1 MAEELPKQELL
12 IKLLKMTTSDND
24 GESLTA
30 LRKANEF
37 LKTAG
42 WDWEKLVRGRITVI
56 ADPFQ
61 NLTEPRRNN
70 GVGSPGHTVPKP
82 PPPPSPPPP
91 PPLRGS
97 PSNPISQS
105 PNRFA
110 GFCHCCGIEAVTNAG
125 FIFKVKPSDSTYKVI
140 CASCNTSAHVHA
152 YAAPPRRQPRK
163 KAVSDLA

>member
-56 ADPFQ
+56 ADP
-61 NLTEPRRNN
+61 LPEPHRTPPQQRRRL
-70 GVGSPGHTVPKP
+70 SRPHRPKTTTTT
-82 PPPPSPPPP
+82 
-91 PPLRGS
+91 
-97 PSNPISQS
+97 I
-105 PNRFA
+105 
-110 GFCHCCGIEAVTNAG
+110 
-125 FIFKVKPSDSTYKVI
+125 
-140 CASCNTSAHVHA
+140 
-152 YAAPPRRQPRK
+152 AAPAAASSRQPVKSYLTITQSFRRLL
-163 KAVSDLA
+163 SLLRHRSRD